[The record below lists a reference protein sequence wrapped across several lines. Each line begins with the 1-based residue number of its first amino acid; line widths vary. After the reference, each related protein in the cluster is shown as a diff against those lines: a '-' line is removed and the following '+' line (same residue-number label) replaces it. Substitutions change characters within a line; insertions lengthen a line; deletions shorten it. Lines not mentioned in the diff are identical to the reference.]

1 MTDLTVVPVTPEMTI
16 LDRSHGEFIWD
27 NSGSISGGLCILR
40 WGFVVGKTPTCTTIP
55 SRHMAVWKCQRAID
69 QDFLL
74 KNPAR
79 KLEMPVTRKSCKRYL
94 SSEEVQKLLAALD
107 AAIA

>member
-1 MTDLTVVPVTPEMTI
+1 MHNDPFPA
-16 LDRSHGEFIWD
+16 HGCLE
-27 NSGSISGGLCILR
+27 
-40 WGFVVGKTPTCTTIP
+40 V
-55 SRHMAVWKCQRAID
+55 QRAID
-69 QDFLL
+69 QDFFL

>member
-1 MTDLTVVPVTPEMTI
+1 MGQLREHIRWIVYFALGICGRQDFDMHNDPFPAHGCLEVPT
-16 LDRSHGEFIWD
+16 
-27 NSGSISGGLCILR
+27 
-40 WGFVVGKTPTCTTIP
+40 
-55 SRHMAVWKCQRAID
+55 ID

>member
-1 MTDLTVVPVTPEMTI
+1 
-16 LDRSHGEFIWD
+16 
-27 NSGSISGGLCILR
+27 
-40 WGFVVGKTPTCTTIP
+40 
-55 SRHMAVWKCQRAID
+55 MAVWKCQRAID

-74 KNPAR
+74 KNPAG